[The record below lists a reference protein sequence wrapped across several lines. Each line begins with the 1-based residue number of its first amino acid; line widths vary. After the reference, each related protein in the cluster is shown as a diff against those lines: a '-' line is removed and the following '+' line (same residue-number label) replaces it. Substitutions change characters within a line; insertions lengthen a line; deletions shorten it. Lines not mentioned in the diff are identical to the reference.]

1 MRTWKSVEII
11 QGNGAEKF
19 RQFLKANGYTYE
31 PSACF
36 NYIHFEVYCDKEE
49 TATINNFLTDLATN

>member
-11 QGNGAEKF
+11 AGDGAEKF
-19 RQFLKANGYTYE
+19 RAFLKANGYTYE

-36 NYIHFEVYCDKEE
+36 NYIHFEVYCDKTE
-49 TATINNFLTDLATN
+49 TLAINDFLYNLAV

>member
-19 RQFLKANGYTYE
+19 RRFLKENGYTYE

-49 TATINNFLTDLATN
+49 TIAINNFLTDLATN